1 MVCVISFMVFYLLL
15 IVFVSRN
22 VCAARPGT
30 MFTNPEIE
38 CAPSA
43 PSFRGHNHAAL
54 IEKHTGTRD
63 SRASEVNLQ

>member
-1 MVCVISFMVFYLLL
+1 
-15 IVFVSRN
+15 
-22 VCAARPGT
+22 